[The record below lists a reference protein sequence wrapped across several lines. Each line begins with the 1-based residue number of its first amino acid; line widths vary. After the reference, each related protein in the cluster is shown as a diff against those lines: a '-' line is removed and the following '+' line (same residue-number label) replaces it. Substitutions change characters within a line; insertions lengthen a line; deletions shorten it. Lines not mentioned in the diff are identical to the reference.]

1 MFRKTL
7 AVILSA
13 IVLSAGFA
21 SSKAGAQTAQDARA
35 EKARAFVAKRG
46 TGEDARVVVRFR
58 NDSKLRGY
66 ISQTSADSFTVV
78 NPQTNTSTVVSY
90 AEVEKVSKPGGFPT
104 KWVVL
109 GASAAAAVII
119 GVTVL
124 HPVLCDGGAG
134 C

>member
-1 MFRKTL
+1 MFRKIL
-7 AVILSA
+7 AVIISGIILSA
-13 IVLSAGFA
+13 AFGHPAAF
-21 SSKAGAQTAQDARA
+21 AQDARA
-35 EKARAFVAKRG
+35 DKARAFVARRG
-46 TGEDARVVVRFR
+46 TGADARVVVRLR

-66 ISQTSADSFTVV
+66 ISQTGADSFTVV
-78 NPQTNTSTVVSY
+78 NPQTNTSTNVSY

-109 GASAAAAVII
+109 GAVAATAII
-119 GVTVL
+119 VGVTVI

>member
-13 IVLSAGFA
+13 IILSAGLVSA
-21 SSKAGAQTAQDARA
+21 DAQTLQDARTD
-35 EKARAFVAKRG
+35 KARAFVARRG
-46 TGEDARVVVRFR
+46 TGSDASVVVRFR

-66 ISQTSADSFTVV
+66 ISETGADSFTVV
-78 NPQTNTSTVVSY
+78 NPKTNTSTVVNY

-109 GASAAAAVII
+109 GASAAAAVIL